1 MFLDIA
7 CNKLSSLQGLKDLQ
21 QLLELNLSE
30 NRLTRIGKMFL
41 SYVYMYVRMYMNCIL
56 IDSIL
61 KFIFFLKYKLMFY
74 HPNLV
79 TH

>member
-30 NRLTRIGKMFL
+30 NRLTRIGNMFL
-41 SYVYMYVRMYMNCIL
+41 SYVYTYVRMYMNCIL

-61 KFIFFLKYKLMFY
+61 KFIFFLKNKLMFY
-74 HPNLV
+74 HPNLA